1 MRLHR
6 KSAGEDRYNRRY
18 DEYNAQDDHY
28 NDPRESRT
36 TAFDSDRR
44 AYDSPSAVKSEIY
57 DRFHHVHDELFRL
70 EKIIKA
76 QIGRCA
82 CAASPAHP
90 RFEAETGGR
99 PPLRCPPVQM
109 RDMANFMLSREGDHF
124 LNLIRQIIREEVDAG
139 LAEHYGVP
147 APEADQEYPH
157 DDADDLESLR
167 DLIRQSLSQRDRR
180 RRA

>member
-1 MRLHR
+1 MRLYR
-6 KSAGEDRYNRRY
+6 KYAGDDSYNRRY

-44 AYDSPSAVKSEIY
+44 AYDSPFAVKSEIY
-57 DRFHHVHDELFRL
+57 DRFHHMHDELFRL

-82 CAASPAHP
+82 CAASQAHS
-90 RFEAETGGR
+90 RFEAESGGR

-139 LAEHYGVP
+139 LAEHNGAP

-157 DDADDLESLR
+157 DAADDVESLR
-167 DLIRQSLSQRDRR
+167 DLIRQSLSQRDRL